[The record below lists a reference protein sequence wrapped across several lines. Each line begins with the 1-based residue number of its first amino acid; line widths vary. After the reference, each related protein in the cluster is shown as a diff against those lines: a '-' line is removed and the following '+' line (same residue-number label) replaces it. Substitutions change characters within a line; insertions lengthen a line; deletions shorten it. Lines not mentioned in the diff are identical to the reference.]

1 MSSDNKQFLMNQLI
15 WMGISIG
22 ISLTLSLLIPFP
34 ISIITIIGTFLL
46 LNFYLTRRMITRTGG
61 INNSLMGAGMFNP
74 TTTYGPMKYY
84 CMSCGTQHK
93 QIACPKCG
101 SKMKLPI
108 VQLCENYP
116 PYIFLNKII
125 IK

>member
-15 WMGISIG
+15 WMGISAG

-34 ISIITIIGTFLL
+34 ISIVAIIGTFLL
-46 LNFYLTRRMITRTGG
+46 LNFYLRRRMMARMGS
-61 INNSLMGAGMFNP
+61 INNSMMFSP
-74 TTTYGPMKYY
+74 TSTYGLMKYY

-101 SKMKLPI
+101 SKMRRI
-108 VQLCENYP
+108 G
-116 PYIFLNKII
+116 
-125 IK
+125 

>member
-1 MSSDNKQFLMNQLI
+1 MTSDNKQFLMNQLI

-34 ISIITIIGTFLL
+34 ISIVAIIGTFLL
-46 LNFYLTRRMITRTGG
+46 LNFYLRRRMIARMGS
-61 INNSLMGAGMFNP
+61 INNSMMGAGMFSP
-74 TTTYGPMKYY
+74 TSTYGLMKYY

-101 SKMKLPI
+101 SKMRRI
-108 VQLCENYP
+108 G
-116 PYIFLNKII
+116 
-125 IK
+125 